1 MKIFKLYNNIIF
13 KKIFLFLNII
23 ILYIIILYISFDS
36 NFIYVTLT
44 SWKTRINFIH
54 KNLESL
60 LSNKIKPKKII
71 LNLSV
76 EEFPKKNLDLPL
88 EILNLLEKYRNFE
101 IFWVDKNTKVFKKLI
116 PTLNRYK
123 KGIIITVDDDILYP
137 NDLIEKM
144 LKCYK
149 KLGGN
154 SPVTF
159 GTKHTDWEINGK
171 IIHSHYGRGSIVSYK
186 YFNNKINELY
196 KYTTEDLINKGFKCP
211 DDLIYTYAA
220 LLNGY
225 KYKRCKDYF
234 IKVYDY
240 IPPKLSNPF
249 SEFKNQTY
257 VMFVQQYNNI
267 VKEFIKNHY
276 NISIDQLIEKTNN
289 KKYFKKFNK

>member
-1 MKIFKLYNNIIF
+1 M
-13 KKIFLFLNII
+13 
-23 ILYIIILYISFDS
+23 
-36 NFIYVTLT
+36 
-44 SWKTRINFIH
+44 
-54 KNLESL
+54 
-60 LSNKIKPKKII
+60 
-71 LNLSV
+71 
-76 EEFPKKNLDLPL
+76 
-88 EILNLLEKYRNFE
+88 
-101 IFWVDKNTKVFKKLI
+101 
-116 PTLNRYK
+116 
-123 KGIIITVDDDILYP
+123 
-137 NDLIEKM
+137 
-144 LKCYK
+144 
-149 KLGGN
+149 
-154 SPVTF
+154 
-159 GTKHTDWEINGK
+159 
-171 IIHSHYGRGSIVSYK
+171 SYK
-186 YFNNKINELY
+186 VNELY

-289 KKYFKKFNK
+289 KKYFKKFNN